1 MGLDELVRYS
11 VRREFYQDPREP
23 FGVRRSAFSVRRS
36 AFTGRGSQLAVSGFT
51 PGA

>member
-11 VRREFYQDPREP
+11 VRREFYRYPREP
-23 FGVRRSAFSVRRS
+23 FGVWRS

-51 PGA
+51 AGA